1 MQRVDELIQEA
12 MDSPQMG
19 WSMVNILKQI
29 EKEGL
34 DVNQAK
40 TYILSKYNK
49 QMYAKVY
56 QTY

>member
-19 WSMVNILKQI
+19 WSMVDILKQI

-40 TYILSKYNK
+40 TYILSKYYK
-49 QMYAKVY
+49 
-56 QTY
+56 

>member
-19 WSMVNILKQI
+19 WSMVDILKQI

-34 DVNQAK
+34 DVDEAK
-40 TYILSKYNK
+40 AYILSKYYK
-49 QMYAKVY
+49 
-56 QTY
+56 